1 MNLNLALC
9 LNAPLSTAADVCGA
23 RPHLETTWFLPPAP
37 SCLSVVP
44 GEQPA
49 LSREVGGCW
58 GLSETFW
65 GSEFGE
71 VTGGQTQSCTGG
83 RTPTL
88 PGKN

>member
-58 GLSETFW
+58 GLSDTFW
-65 GSEFGE
+65 GSEYGE
-71 VTGGQTQSCTGG
+71 VTRGQTLSCTGG
-83 RTPTL
+83 CTPTL